1 EPTTGIDVE
10 SARHIRKLLIDL
22 NKSGTTIFLTTHYIE
37 EAERLCNRIAFIVDG
52 KIVKIDS
59 AEKLM
64 EAAQREKIVQFTVGN
79 GILESQGIL
88 QQAFPEYKY
97 KVIDEQTIR
106 VLSPET
112 IDLIP
117 IIEVFKD
124 NSLTLYEAKVIK
136 PSLEEVFVK
145 ATGIEA
151 KKMKNEGG
159 KK

>member
-1 EPTTGIDVE
+1 M
-10 SARHIRKLLIDL
+10 
-22 NKSGTTIFLTTHYIE
+22 
-37 EAERLCNRIAFIVDG
+37 CNRIAFIVDG

-59 AEKLM
+59 TEKLL
-64 EAAQREKIVQFTVGN
+64 ETAQREKIVQFSVDN
-79 GILESQGIL
+79 CILELQGIL
-88 QQAFPEYKY
+88 QQTFPEYKY

-106 VLSPET
+106 VYSAEA

-145 ATGIEA
+145 ITGIEA